1 MSKQVRKLLSGNEA
15 TAEGGIAAGVR
26 FFAGYPISPSTE
38 IAEVM
43 ARRLPEVGGKFIQM
57 EDEIASITAC
67 IGASLTGAKTM
78 DATSGPGFS
87 LKAENLGLAIMLEAP
102 LVLVDVQRVGPST
115 GIATLP
121 SQGDVMMAR
130 WGTHGDHP
138 IIALAPWSVEECFRM
153 AVQAVNLSEQFRIPV
168 LIMSDAIIGY
178 MKEAVTLPSAD
189 EIEIVN
195 RPRPT
200 VGPKEKTYLPYGA
213 DSTLVPPMANYG
225 DGYHWYANSSVHD
238 QHGFEATAKNDEA
251 EYLLWRLHAKL
262 AQHRPEVVFSENYM
276 LDDAE
281 IVLFAYGSVARSA
294 LAAAHTAREQGIK
307 VGLLRPKTLWPFVDQ
322 EVKAIARM
330 PQVKAILVPE
340 LNMGQMVIPVREA
353 ASRYTQ
359 VISLPHFDGTLI
371 KPTKIL
377 KAINDVLTGRLTDDD
392 EYTPPLALS
401 RHPELVRL
409 SA

>member
-1 MSKQVRKLLSGNEA
+1 MEKVRKLLSGNEA

-43 ARRLPEVGGKFIQM
+43 SRRLPEVGGKFIQM

-67 IGASLTGAKTM
+67 IGASLAGAKTM

-87 LKAENLGLAIMLEAP
+87 LKAENLGLAVMLETP

-138 IIALAPWSVEECFRM
+138 IIAVAPWSVEESFRM
-153 AVQAVNLSEQFRIPV
+153 TVQAVNLSEQFRIPV
-168 LIMSDAIIGY
+168 LIMSDAVIGY
-178 MKEAVTLPSAD
+178 MKEAVTLPDAS

-200 VGPKEKTYLPYGA
+200 SGPKEKKYLPYGA

-225 DGYHWYANSSVHD
+225 EGYHWYANSSVHD

-262 AQHRPEVVFSENYM
+262 SKHRPEVVFTEDYM

-281 IVLFAYGSVARSA
+281 VVLFAYGSVARSA
-294 LAAAHTAREQGIK
+294 LAAARIAREHGVK
-307 VGLLRPKTLWPFVDQ
+307 VGLLRAKTLWPFADQ
-322 EVKAIARM
+322 EVRAVAQM
-330 PQVKAILVPE
+330 PQVKAIIVPE
-340 LNMGQMVIPVREA
+340 LNMGQMVTPVREA
-353 ASRYTQ
+353 ASAYTQ

-371 KPTKIL
+371 KPMKIV
-377 KAINDVLTGRLTDDD
+377 KAVQDVLSGRLTADD
-392 EYTPPLALS
+392 EYTPQLAFD
-401 RHPELVRL
+401 RHPELVR
-409 SA
+409 S